1 MRMER
6 ALLSSHEW
14 FKEWETQYCS
24 FVQPTEPTHLCG
36 MSVLSL
42 LLLQFG
48 IFVFSPTALVSVSF
62 ERSWKILFMKSYM
75 R

>member
-6 ALLSSHEW
+6 ALLEFTRMVQSVEM
-14 FKEWETQYCS
+14 QYCS
-24 FVQPTEPTHLCG
+24 FVQPTECTHLCG

-42 LLLQFG
+42 FLLHFG

-62 ERSWKILFMKSYM
+62 EQSWKILFM
-75 R
+75 